1 MELTQIRQLP
11 AVREIPMKSAGAD
24 SKRFFTSRMF
34 RKQRNTVCIFR
45 FWNRTDR
52 KKRCSAEVDSF
63 RVSIQ
68 SFLSPRRSERPC
80 TCP

>member
-11 AVREIPMKSAGAD
+11 AVREVPMKSASAD

-45 FWNRTDR
+45 FWNCTNRVKSTVQP
-52 KKRCSAEVDSF
+52 KGIDSEF
-63 RVSIQ
+63 PQFLYS
-68 SFLSPRRSERPC
+68 SF
-80 TCP
+80 T